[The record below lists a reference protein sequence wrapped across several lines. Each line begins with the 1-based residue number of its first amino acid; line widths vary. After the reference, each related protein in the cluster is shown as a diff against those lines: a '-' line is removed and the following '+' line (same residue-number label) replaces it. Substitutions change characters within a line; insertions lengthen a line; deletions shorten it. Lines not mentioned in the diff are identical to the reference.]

1 MMPTLFIEAREKVGP
16 GKGLSVYLQFRT
28 SDVLKPAFCA
38 LSHCLSSVADAN
50 QDNQGQYPM
59 TSSILRIDTSARRE
73 GSVSRD
79 LADRIIARF
88 PDATVTT
95 RDLAPGL
102 PLIDETWVGANFTP
116 EADRSPEQRATLALS
131 DALISELKAADTLV
145 IGLPIYNFGVP
156 ATLKA
161 WVDQVARAGVTFR
174 YSEAGPE
181 GLLTGKRAIIAV
193 ASGGTEA
200 GSEIDFATGYIRHVL
215 GFIGISQVD
224 FVTADRMALNPEATL
239 QSAHGQI
246 DALPVAA

>member
-1 MMPTLFIEAREKVGP
+1 
-16 GKGLSVYLQFRT
+16 
-28 SDVLKPAFCA
+28 
-38 LSHCLSSVADAN
+38 
-50 QDNQGQYPM
+50 M
-59 TSSILRIDTSARRE
+59 THSILRIDASARRD

-79 LADRIIARF
+79 LADRLLARF

-102 PLIDETWVGANFTP
+102 PLIDETWIGANFTP
-116 EADRSPEQRATLALS
+116 EADRTDEQRATLALS
-131 DALISELKAADTLV
+131 DTLIAEVIAADTLV

-174 YSEAGPE
+174 YTDAGPE
-181 GLLTGKRAIIAV
+181 GLLAGKRAIVIV

-215 GFIGISQVD
+215 GFIGITDVS
-224 FVTADRMALNPEATL
+224 FVTADRLALDMDGTL
-239 QSAHGQI
+239 QSAQNQI
-246 DALPVAA
+246 DALPLAA

>member
-1 MMPTLFIEAREKVGP
+1 
-16 GKGLSVYLQFRT
+16 
-28 SDVLKPAFCA
+28 
-38 LSHCLSSVADAN
+38 
-50 QDNQGQYPM
+50 M
-59 TSSILRIDTSARRE
+59 TRSILRIDASARRE

-79 LADRIIARF
+79 LADRIVARF
-88 PDATVTT
+88 PGATVIA

-116 EADRSPEQRATLALS
+116 AAERSPEQHAVLALS
-131 DALISELKAADTLV
+131 DKLIAELQAADTLV

-174 YSEAGPE
+174 YTETGPQ
-181 GLLTGKRAIIAV
+181 GLLTGKRAIVAV

-215 GFIGISQVD
+215 GFIGISDVA
-224 FVTADRMALNPEATL
+224 FVTADRLMLDAEGTL
-239 QSAHGQI
+239 RSAHDQI
-246 DALPVAA
+246 EALAIAA

>member
-1 MMPTLFIEAREKVGP
+1 
-16 GKGLSVYLQFRT
+16 
-28 SDVLKPAFCA
+28 
-38 LSHCLSSVADAN
+38 
-50 QDNQGQYPM
+50 M
-59 TSSILRIDTSARRE
+59 TSSILRIDASARRD

-79 LADRIIARF
+79 LSDRIIARF
-88 PDATVTT
+88 PGAAVTT

-116 EADRSPEQRATLALS
+116 EADRSDEQRATLALS
-131 DALISELKAADTLV
+131 DELIAELKDADTLV

-161 WVDQVARAGVTFR
+161 WVDLVARAGVTFR
-174 YSEAGPE
+174 YTEAGPE
-181 GLLTGKRAIIAV
+181 GLLTGKRAIVAV

-215 GFIGISQVD
+215 GFIGITDVT
-224 FVTADRMALNPEATL
+224 FVTADRLALDMDATL
-239 QSAHGQI
+239 NAAHSQI